1 MKKLLLIL
9 AMVFLVQNMTY
20 ADEGRGK
27 GKRFEEN
34 KGRVLENIGEN
45 IGFLNSFKTCVTSA
59 GSREELKSCRMTN
72 KKTMEEFSSAKKANK
87 EERKQLRAARKE
99 EREKRRAT
107 RKAERE
113 KRRSGRE

>member
-9 AMVFLVQNMTY
+9 AMVFLVQNITY

-34 KGRVLENIGEN
+34 KGRILENIGN
-45 IGFLNSFKTCVTSA
+45 KIGFLNNFKTCVTSA
-59 GSREELKSCRMTN
+59 SSREELKSCRMTN
-72 KKTMEEFSSAKKANK
+72 KKTMEEFRSAKKANK
-87 EERKQLRAARKE
+87 EERKQLRAE
-99 EREKRRAT
+99 

-113 KRRSGRE
+113 RRRAAREQRREN

>member
-20 ADEGRGK
+20 ADEGKGK

-34 KGRVLENIGEN
+34 KGRVLENLN
-45 IGFLNSFKTCVTSA
+45 KKLGFLNDFKGCVTSA

-72 KKTMEEFSSAKKANK
+72 KKIMDEFRAAKKLVKKKEKNAVLVENK
-87 EERKQLRAARKE
+87 EEKNGSNFMFTKSRYCRK
-99 EREKRRAT
+99 
-107 RKAERE
+107 
-113 KRRSGRE
+113 

>member
-20 ADEGRGK
+20 ADEGKGK

-34 KGRVLENIGEN
+34 KGRVLENLN
-45 IGFLNSFKTCVTSA
+45 KKLGFLNDFKDCVTSA

-72 KKTMEEFSSAKKANK
+72 KKIIDEFRAAKKASK
-87 EERKQLRAARKE
+87 EERK
-99 EREKRRAT
+99 KRRA
-107 RKAERE
+107 
-113 KRRSGRE
+113 GRE